1 MNKRVRKIIIVAAL
15 IIALVSAGCS
25 NTNDTITVEGKVNIV
40 TSFYPLYDFAAK
52 IGGEYINVVNLVPTG
67 VEPHD
72 WTPRAQDI
80 VNIRNA
86 DLFIYNGADFEGWVD
101 DVLDNIGKNSNAVI
115 VEAAHGVSLIETSHD
130 EDHGEDAHLEDDYAG
145 DDHAEENHSEA
156 GHIEDDH
163 AEHDHEH
170 GNFDPHIWLSPKQAK
185 IMAANIK
192 DALIQVDSSNEQSY
206 SANYDHL
213 ITQLEELDMELTR
226 IVQQSAKKEIVVSHE
241 SFGYIAR
248 DYGLTQV
255 GVMGLSPDA
264 EPTVKRMQEI
274 KEFAEKHQVNYILFE
289 ELVSSKLAETLANTL
304 KIETMVLSP
313 LEGLTEEQRQAGED
327 YLSLM
332 QTNLTTLEKVLQ

>member
-52 IGGEYINVVNLVPTG
+52 IGGEYVNVVNLVPTG

-86 DLFIYNGADFEGWVD
+86 DLFIYNGANFEGWMD
-101 DVLDNIGKNSNAVI
+101 DVLDNLGKDSRAVI
-115 VEAAHGVSLIETSHD
+115 VEAAQGVSLIETSHD
-130 EDHGEDAHLEDDYAG
+130 EEHGEDAHLENDHEGDDHADEFHSEDDHAG
-145 DDHAEENHSEA
+145 DDHEE
-156 GHIEDDH
+156 
-163 AEHDHEH
+163 HEH

-185 IMAANIK
+185 VMAANIK

-206 SANYDHL
+206 SDNYDHL

-226 IVQQSAKKEIVVSHE
+226 IVKQSAKKEIVVSHE

-274 KEFAEKHQVNYILFE
+274 KEFAEEHQVNYILFE
-289 ELVSSKLAETLANTL
+289 ELVSSKLAQTLANTL
-304 KIETMVLSP
+304 KIETMVLNP

-332 QTNLTTLEKVLQ
+332 HTNLTTLEKVLQ